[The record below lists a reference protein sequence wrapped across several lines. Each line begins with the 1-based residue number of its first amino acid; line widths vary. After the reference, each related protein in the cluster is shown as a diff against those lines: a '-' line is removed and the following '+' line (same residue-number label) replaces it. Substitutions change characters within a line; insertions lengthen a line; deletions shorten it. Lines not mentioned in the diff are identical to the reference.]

1 MDTLWM
7 LMAQYKGTP
16 VVPVDAVVKDHFHHL
31 TLPKFLRK
39 VADGDIKLPLMRM
52 EDSQKSA
59 KGVHVHDLAAY
70 IDARREEALRDFN
83 QLHG

>member
-7 LMAQYKGTP
+7 LAGKYKGMP
-16 VVPVDAVVKDHFHHL
+16 VVPVDTVVNDYFHHL
-31 TLPKFLRK
+31 TPTKFLRK

-52 EDSQKSA
+52 ERSQKSA
-59 KGVHVHDLAAY
+59 KGVHVQDLAAY
-70 IDARREEALRDFN
+70 IDERRAEALRECE